1 MRMNGG
7 QWFFF
12 GWDQR
17 IDEIG
22 FLTCILSVTLTL
34 YDDIEAEMRRGGFL
48 IQKDLKNRIETG
60 LKLKGIYLSHLS

>member
-12 GWDQR
+12 GWDQM

-34 YDDIEAEMRRGGFL
+34 YDDIEAEMRRGGVVDPKRSEE
-48 IQKDLKNRIETG
+48 QD
-60 LKLKGIYLSHLS
+60 

>member
-1 MRMNGG
+1 MWQPVRANGG

-12 GWDQR
+12 GWDAM

-34 YDDIEAEMRRGGFL
+34 YDDIEAAMRGQGTGGRM
-48 IQKDLKNRIETG
+48 DET
-60 LKLKGIYLSHLS
+60 K